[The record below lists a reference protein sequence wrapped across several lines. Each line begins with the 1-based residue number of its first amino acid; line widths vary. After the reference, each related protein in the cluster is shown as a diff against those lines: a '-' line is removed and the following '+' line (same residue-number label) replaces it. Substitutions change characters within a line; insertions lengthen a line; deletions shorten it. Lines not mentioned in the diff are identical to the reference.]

1 MNLIDDTDVNYNK
14 KKNNTKKIMVTII
27 VLILILLMFIIGL
40 VVWMFYLQSQMLK
53 VSIDGKS
60 MQTIPSDLFVFEDNT
75 VYTAIKD
82 FATYAGYEH

>member
-27 VLILILLMFIIGL
+27 VLIVILLMFIIGL

-53 VSIDGKS
+53 Y
-60 MQTIPSDLFVFEDNT
+60 Q
-75 VYTAIKD
+75 
-82 FATYAGYEH
+82 